1 MINLTQS
8 ISEQRKL
15 MNMWLME
22 RHMGLNQH
30 IEEKPRLRKDTVQG
44 ALTLATIWVQLFI
57 LNIFYA
63 LNYISN
69 FFGYVFCVFF
79 QIFQNHI

>member
-22 RHMGLNQH
+22 MHMGLNQH
-30 IEEKPRLRKDTVQG
+30 IKENPGLREDTVQA
-44 ALTLATIWVQLFI
+44 ALTLSTI
-57 LNIFYA
+57 
-63 LNYISN
+63 
-69 FFGYVFCVFF
+69 
-79 QIFQNHI
+79 

>member
-1 MINLTQS
+1 
-8 ISEQRKL
+8 
-15 MNMWLME
+15 MNTWLIEM
-22 RHMGLNQH
+22 HMGLNQH
-30 IEEKPRLRKDTVQG
+30 IKENPGLREDTVQA
-44 ALTLATIWVQLFI
+44 ALTLSTIRVQLFI